1 MPKKEWTFSPG
12 LGHSSTM
19 TRRDN
24 PLPPQEDGP
33 FRTEEDQY
41 FWRALVELAA
51 MEEAQQGDL
60 AAFVGVSQ
68 GYVSKILA
76 GKQAPKTR
84 LRRRFAEFFELSYE
98 EMVSLGRQR
107 LEAMPYPADGPP
119 SRRFQV
125 REPAYG
131 GGEAASKGGGEYAA
145 LRSIL
150 RGLRARETRE
160 SNYIEVPLREATA
173 SMGGGSTETGDRTI
187 TYLSFRT
194 EWIRSKGNP
203 EYMTAIRAFG
213 DSMEPTIADGSVVLI
228 DEGRRQFVKNK
239 VYYLRHNGQM
249 YIKRLID
256 AGGQLGIASDN
267 DSNVLLVADADDFEI
282 IGRCIWTA
290 RELD

>member
-1 MPKKEWTFSPG
+1 MIRPDHPASFLE
-12 LGHSSTM
+12 
-19 TRRDN
+19 
-24 PLPPQEDGP
+24 EGP

-41 FWRALVELAA
+41 FWKALVELTA
-51 MEEAQQGDL
+51 MEETNQGNL

-76 GKQAPKTR
+76 GKQVPKAR
-84 LRRRFAEFFELSYE
+84 LRRRFAEFFELAYE
-98 EMVSLGRQR
+98 DMVALGRQH
-107 LEAMPYPADGPP
+107 LESMGYPAEGLPG
-119 SRRFQV
+119 RRCQV

-131 GGEAASKGGGEYAA
+131 GAEAAGRPAAGQGEYSA
-145 LRSIL
+145 LRSMV
-150 RGLRARETRE
+150 RDLRAREARE
-160 SNYIEVPLREATA
+160 GTYTEIPLREATA
-173 SMGGGSTETGDRTI
+173 SMGGGSTETGDRTLS
-187 TYLSFRT
+187 YLSFRT

-239 VYYLRHNGQM
+239 VYYLRYNGQM
-249 YIKRLID
+249 YIKRLVD
-256 AGGQLGIASDN
+256 AGGRLGIASDSDN
-267 DSNVLLVADADDFEI
+267 NLLLVSDADDFEI

>member
-1 MPKKEWTFSPG
+1 MIR
-12 LGHSSTM
+12 L
-19 TRRDN
+19 DN
-24 PLPPQEDGP
+24 PPPSQEDGP
-33 FRTEEDQY
+33 FRTEEDQC
-41 FWRALVELAA
+41 FWTALVELAA
-51 MEEAQQGDL
+51 MEEAQQSDL

-98 EMVSLGRQR
+98 DMVTLGRQR
-107 LEAMPYPADGPP
+107 LEAMSYPADGPP
-119 SRRFQV
+119 PRRCLV
-125 REPAYG
+125 REPAYS
-131 GGEAASKGGGEYAA
+131 GGEAATKGAGGEYAA

-150 RGLRARETRE
+150 RGLRAKETRE
-160 SNYIEVPLREATA
+160 GNYTEVPLREATA
-173 SMGGGSTETGDRTI
+173 SMGGGSTETGDRTL

-249 YIKRLID
+249 YIKRLVD
-256 AGGQLGIASDN
+256 AGGRLGIASDS
-267 DSNVLLVADADDFEI
+267 DSNVLLVSDADDFEI